1 MDDDEFATML
11 DDRGISLS
19 VDGTGYVGSCLGSND
34 RRHVV
39 SRTYQREA
47 NGVLALAVHV
57 CIRDQNVIEDLVCKF
72 ISSSLREKE
81 CILRIC
87 QVSAP

>member
-19 VDGTGYVGSCLGSND
+19 VDGTGYVGSYLGSND
-34 RRHVV
+34 NDKRHVV
-39 SRTYQREA
+39 SRTNQCEA

-81 CILRIC
+81 CILRTC
-87 QVSAP
+87 